1 MPACLA
7 EAQSLLARGYPQ
19 FDVVWFGHIGDGNL
33 HINVLRHEGM
43 DGAEF
48 VAQCGRVTTLLADT
62 LQRHGGSI
70 SAAHGIGLVKKP
82 SLPSTRRPAEIASL
96 RDIRRVMDP
105 HGARPEVGRGGKGG
119 DSRSKSRGCA

>member
-33 HINVLRHEGM
+33 HINVLRPEGM

-62 LQRHGGSI
+62 LQPPGGSI
-70 SAAHGIGLVKKP
+70 SSEHGIGLVQKP
-82 SLPSTRRPAEIASL
+82 YLPSTPSQAEIELDSGN
-96 RDIRRVMDP
+96 RR
-105 HGARPEVGRGGKGG
+105 GLSIGSG
-119 DSRSKSRGCA
+119 S